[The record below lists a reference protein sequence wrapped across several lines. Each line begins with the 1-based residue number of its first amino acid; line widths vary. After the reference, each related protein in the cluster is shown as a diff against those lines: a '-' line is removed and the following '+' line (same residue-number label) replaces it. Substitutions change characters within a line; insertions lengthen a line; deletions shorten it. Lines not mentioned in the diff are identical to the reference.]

1 MPRRGED
8 AMRDERYGFDD
19 TRYVIA
25 DAIGKFVPQ
34 SLARRALA
42 VTVETDKDRY
52 RLGEPVRLT
61 VTIRNKLP
69 VPMSVATPGRRLW
82 GWTVDGELEASD
94 ESRYEGDSAGTLVFR
109 ASEEKVLRHEWSGRF
124 KRVGDRTTWE
134 TPDRGT
140 HEIGAFVAVEPPRPE
155 DSVLIR
161 IG

>member
-1 MPRRGED
+1 MPQRGEN
-8 AMRDERYGFDD
+8 AMRDERHGFDD

-25 DAIGKFVPQ
+25 DAVGKFVPQ
-34 SLARRALA
+34 SLARRAVA
-42 VTVETDKDRY
+42 VTVETDKERY
-52 RLGEPVRLT
+52 RRGESVQLT

-69 VPMSVATPGRRLW
+69 VPISVATPGRRLW
-82 GWTVDGELEASD
+82 GWTVDGKLEASD
-94 ESRYEGDSAGTLVFR
+94 ESRYEGDSAGTLTFR
-109 ASEEKVLRHEWSGRF
+109 AGEEKMLRREWSGRF

-140 HEIGAFVAVEPPRPE
+140 YEVGAFVAVEPPRPE

>member
-1 MPRRGED
+1 MPQRGEN

-25 DAIGKFVPQ
+25 DAVGKFVPQ
-34 SLARRALA
+34 SFARRALA

-52 RLGEPVRLT
+52 RLGESVQLT

-69 VPMSVATPGRRLW
+69 VPISVATTGRRLW

-94 ESRYEGDSAGTLVFR
+94 EPRYEGDSAGKLTFR

-140 HEIGAFVAVEPPRPE
+140 YEVGAFVAVEPPRPE